1 MVKSEIRILGIDDGA
16 FVPRSKAM
24 VPVIGVVFRGGKFF
38 DGVLKTEVA
47 VDGDDATAAIVKLIN
62 NSRHKQQLKVL
73 MLDGITVGGFNVIDI
88 KSLHAA
94 TNIPVIVVNRKKP
107 DVKNVKKGL
116 KHFEDFEKRWDAVKN
131 AGKIKEFVVKDSKKI
146 FYQSVGMND
155 SDAEEVIRLSCT
167 HSYLPE
173 PLRAAHLIATA
184 VASGES
190 KGRA

>member
-16 FVPRSKAM
+16 FIPRSIAM

-38 DGVLKTEVA
+38 DGALKTDVA
-47 VDGDDATAAIVKLIN
+47 VDGSEATEAIEKLIN
-62 NSRHKQQLKVL
+62 NSRHKQQLKVI

-88 KSLHAA
+88 MSLHKS

-107 DVKNVKKGL
+107 DIKGVKRGL
-116 KHFEDFEKRWDAVKN
+116 KHFEDFEKKWKAVKN

-146 FYQSVGMND
+146 FYQVVGMKD
-155 SDAEEVIRLSCT
+155 EDAEDVIRLSCT

-184 VASGES
+184 VARGES
-190 KGRA
+190 VGRA

>member
-47 VDGDDATAAIVKLIN
+47 VDGSDATAAIVKLIN

-107 DVKNVKKGL
+107 DVKKVKRGL
-116 KHFEDFEKRWDAVKN
+116 KHFEDFEKRWNAVKN
-131 AGKIKEFVVKDSKKI
+131 AGKIKEFVVKDSRKI
-146 FYQSVGMND
+146 FYQVVGMDD
-155 SDAEEVIRLSCT
+155 SDAEEVVRLSCT
-167 HSYLPE
+167 RSYIPE

-184 VASGES
+184 VVKGES
-190 KGRA
+190 AGRA